1 MMAIRTWAS
10 RLGVAVAFS
19 SLGMVGCSTAQGDAE
34 NQPANDNE
42 PVVKVVNVEIVVV
55 EPTIFS
61 DYIRV
66 TGEVEA
72 FRDITLSAEETGA
85 IESFLVEKGEY
96 VAQGAVIARLDND
109 ILAALVDEARAA
121 AALAAEQYERQRRL
135 WEDEGIGSEIA
146 YLQARFQG
154 EIQQARVATLEARLA
169 KTEIRAPFAGVF
181 DERFLDE
188 GEMAAPGTP
197 VARMVSIDRLKIAGG
212 VPERFAPSVH
222 RGDRAVITFDVLEG
236 WELNGRIDYVGSSVD
251 DRSRTFPV
259 EIVITNPGGVIKPR
273 MVANVLLERARLEGV
288 AVVRQ
293 DVVVRTEQGYRV
305 YVAVDRDGVP
315 HAEARDVVL
324 GPSYRDRVVVES
336 GLAFGDRLVVAGAQL
351 VDAGNRLRIVGNPAD
366 DDPGA

>member
-1 MMAIRTWAS
+1 MTTRTWSS
-10 RLGVAVAFS
+10 RMGVGVVFGALGTI
-19 SLGMVGCSTAQGDAE
+19 GCSTAQGDSEDRA
-34 NQPANDNE
+34 ANESE

-55 EPTIFS
+55 EPTTFS

-72 FRDITLSAEETGA
+72 YRDVTLSAQETGA
-85 IESFLVEKGEY
+85 IERFLVEKGAH
-96 VAQGAVIARLDND
+96 VAKGAVIARLDND
-109 ILAALVDEARAA
+109 ILTALVDEARAA

-154 EIQQARVATLEARLA
+154 QIQQARVATLEARLA

-181 DERFLDE
+181 DEQFLEE
-188 GEMAAPGTP
+188 GEMASPGTP
-197 VARMVSIDRLKIAGG
+197 VARMVSIDRLKINGG
-212 VPERFAPSVH
+212 VPERYAPSVH
-222 RGDRAVITFDVLEG
+222 RGDRAVITFDVLADR
-236 WELNGRIDYVGSSVD
+236 ELSGRIDYVGSSVD
-251 DRSRTFPV
+251 ERSRTFPV

-273 MVANVLLERARLEGV
+273 MVANVQLERARLENV

-315 HAEARDVVL
+315 YAEARDVVL

-336 GLAFGDRLVVAGAQL
+336 GLEFGDRLVMAGAHL
-351 VDAGNRLRIVGNPAD
+351 VDAGNRLRIVGRPAD
-366 DDPGA
+366 DDPGT

>member
-1 MMAIRTWAS
+1 MGVVVVFGA
-10 RLGVAVAFS
+10 LGIA
-19 SLGMVGCSTAQGDAE
+19 GCSTAQGDSKDQA
-34 NQPANDNE
+34 ANESE
-42 PVVKVVNVEIVVV
+42 PVVKIVNVEIVVV
-55 EPTIFS
+55 EPTTFS

-72 FRDITLSAEETGA
+72 YRDITLSAEETGV
-85 IESFLVEKGEY
+85 IESFLVEKGAR
-96 VAQGAVIARLDND
+96 VAQGAVIARLDSD
-109 ILAALVDEARAA
+109 ILAALVAEARAA

-154 EIQQARVATLEARLA
+154 EIQQARVATLEVRLA
-169 KTEIRAPFAGVF
+169 RTEIRTPFAGIF

-188 GEMAAPGTP
+188 GEMASPGTP
-197 VARMVSIDRLKIAGG
+197 VARIVSIDRLKINGG

-222 RGDRAVITFDVLEG
+222 RGDRAVITFDVLAG
-236 WELNGRIDYVGSSVD
+236 RELSGRIDYVGSSVN

-273 MVANVLLERARLEGV
+273 MIANVQLERARLENV
-288 AVVRQ
+288 VVVRQ
-293 DVVVRTEQGYRV
+293 DVVVRTEEGYRV

-315 HAEARDVVL
+315 YAEARDVVL

-336 GLAFGDRLVVAGAQL
+336 GLEFGDRLVMAGAQL
-351 VDAGNRLRIVGNPAD
+351 VDAGNRLRIVGSPTA